1 MCLVISA
8 ICVLSALRRTADSA
22 SESPMESQDQ
32 EEVADSASES
42 SALEQVQEGVAD
54 SASESSALEASSM
67 RLLAQ
72 PGRAKRGWVSWPG

>member
-42 SALEQVQEGVAD
+42 SALEQVQE
-54 SASESSALEASSM
+54 
-67 RLLAQ
+67 
-72 PGRAKRGWVSWPG
+72 RAGLGF